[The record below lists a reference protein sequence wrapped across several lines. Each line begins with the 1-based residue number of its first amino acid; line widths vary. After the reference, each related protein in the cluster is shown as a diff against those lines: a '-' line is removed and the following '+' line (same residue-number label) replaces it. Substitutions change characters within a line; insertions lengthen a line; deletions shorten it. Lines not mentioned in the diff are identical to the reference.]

1 MLKLAARNILRN
13 RLRTSLTVGSVAFG
27 VMALILAGGFVED
40 IYQQLGEALIH
51 SQTGHIQIAKPE
63 YFSAGSRSPERHR
76 LETPEK
82 VATRVSSL
90 PEVVEVLARASFSGL
105 LNNGRTDLAI
115 VGEGVEP
122 DKENRLGSQMR
133 ITSGRKLSA
142 SDMTGIMIGEGVAK
156 ALKLRPGDHATI
168 LANTAEGALGSL
180 DVDVV
185 GVFQTFSK
193 DLDARA
199 VRVPLAAAQE
209 LLGTHGANTLVLSLR
224 STIDTTVVADHLRPM
239 LLRDGLEL
247 RTWQELNDFYDKTVR
262 LYVQQFGVLQLI
274 ILTMV
279 VLSVTN
285 SVNMSVLERVAEFGT
300 MKALGNRDRYVFGVI
315 VTESVILGIAGAS
328 IGTVAAVSIAY
339 TISRIGIPMP
349 PPPNSELA
357 YTAHI
362 LVVPSI
368 VAIAFAIG
376 LFAAFIAALLPARRV
391 AKSNISNALSRPF

>member
-1 MLKLAARNILRN
+1 
-13 RLRTSLTVGSVAFG
+13 
-27 VMALILAGGFVED
+27 
-40 IYQQLGEALIH
+40 
-51 SQTGHIQIAKPE
+51 
-63 YFSAGSRSPERHR
+63 
-76 LETPEK
+76 
-82 VATRVSSL
+82 
-90 PEVVEVLARASFSGL
+90 
-105 LNNGRTDLAI
+105 
-115 VGEGVEP
+115 
-122 DKENRLGSQMR
+122 
-133 ITSGRKLSA
+133 
-142 SDMTGIMIGEGVAK
+142 
-156 ALKLRPGDHATI
+156 
-168 LANTAEGALGSL
+168 
-180 DVDVV
+180 
-185 GVFQTFSK
+185 
-193 DLDARA
+193 
-199 VRVPLAAAQE
+199 
-209 LLGTHGANTLVLSLR
+209 
-224 STIDTTVVADHLRPM
+224 M

-368 VAIAFAIG
+368 VATAFAIG